1 MAEEPKVTKEEI
13 KTPEKLELTK
23 EELTI
28 LIQVLNQPRQQDLQT
43 AARLIELSNKL
54 SKMADLKK

>member
-1 MAEEPKVTKEEI
+1 MDKKPEEKPIME
-13 KTPEKLELTK
+13 ELTK

-43 AARLIELSNKL
+43 AQRLIVLSNKL
-54 SKMADLKK
+54 SVMIGGLKN

>member
-1 MAEEPKVTKEEI
+1 MAEEKLVTKI
-13 KTPEKLELTK
+13 GLTK

-43 AARLIELSNKL
+43 ATRLIQVSNKL
-54 SKMADLKK
+54 SQMVDQVK